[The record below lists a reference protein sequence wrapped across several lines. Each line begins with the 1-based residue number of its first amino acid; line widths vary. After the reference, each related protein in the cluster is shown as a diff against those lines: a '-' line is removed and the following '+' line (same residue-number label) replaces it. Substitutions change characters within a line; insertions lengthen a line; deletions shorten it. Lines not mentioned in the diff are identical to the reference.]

1 MAGFLDVLLRGLIL
15 VLASLAL
22 GGVVWVQLVL
32 RVRPGAAPG
41 PAAALA
47 LRVVAA
53 AAGLTALAQSA
64 TLLVALVEVRDSG
77 GWPLAA
83 FAQTTFAL
91 TALTRMALGLAVGLL
106 ALRLS
111 RRAASAVVG
120 WGLTVAAFA
129 LVAASAVLS
138 HAVAR
143 VEDRA
148 LLLLLDAAHQVAAAV
163 WIGGLAH
170 LTVYAARRAREARP
184 RAVGADVA
192 GRAGSG
198 ASGLAGIFV
207 AGPASPGR
215 DVGGLAEEVSGS
227 DTSGH
232 PGHVGDHLVVRRFS
246 NVAFGSVVVLVGAG
260 IVLTWQYVGEWAGLV
275 GTAYG
280 VMVLSKAILLVV
292 ILALAALNLRAV
304 RGAGASGGV
313 RLLRFVEVELG
324 LGITV
329 LFAAASLTSLP
340 PAVDVTTD
348 RAAVAEVAERFRPA
362 PPRLTSPP
370 VDELIAKAE
379 PLMAPVTRREPIE
392 RAWSEYNHHWAGF
405 FVLTMGLLAALERL
419 GVRAA
424 RHWPLVLLGLAG
436 FLFLRN
442 DPRAWPLGPAGFWE
456 SFLLPDVLQHRA
468 FVVLIVAFAVFEWMV
483 RTGRLDRRPWGY
495 VFPLL
500 CAVGGGL
507 LLTHSHAMFN
517 LKDEFLAEVT
527 HAPLGI
533 LGTFA
538 GWGRWL
544 ELRLPGA
551 GRGPGWLWT
560 LCLIAVGLILVVYR
574 EA

>member
-1 MAGFLDVLLRGLIL
+1 VRVALAVVVAGVAVR
-15 VLASLAL
+15 LA
-22 GGVVWVQLVL
+22 
-32 RVRPGAAPG
+32 RRPAGAGAWSTLGAA
-41 PAAALA
+41 A
-47 LRVVAA
+47 
-53 AAGLTALAQSA
+53 
-64 TLLVALVEVRDSG
+64 VALVG
-77 GWPLAA
+77 
-83 FAQTTFAL
+83 
-91 TALTRMALGLAVGLL
+91 
-106 ALRLS
+106 
-111 RRAASAVVG
+111 
-120 WGLTVAAFA
+120 
-129 LVAASAVLS
+129 ASAVLS

-148 LLLLLDAAHQVAAAV
+148 LLLLLDALHQLAAAV

-170 LTVYAARRAREARP
+170 LTAYAALRARAARP
-184 RAVGADVA
+184 PRSVGAAAA
-192 GRAGSG
+192 GADG
-198 ASGLAGIFV
+198 ASELVESVPVDGGALADGAHATLAGAAV
-207 AGPASPGR
+207 PEDDA
-215 DVGGLAEEVSGS
+215 V
-227 DTSGH
+227 
-232 PGHVGDHLVVRRFS
+232 VVRRFS
-246 NVAFGSVVVLVGAG
+246 SLAFGSVAVLVVAG
-260 IVLTWQYVGEWAGLV
+260 VLLTWQYVGEWAGLV

-280 VMVLSKAILLVV
+280 VMVLSKV
-292 ILALAALNLRAV
+292 ILFAVVLGLAALNFRAV
-304 RGAGASGGV
+304 RAASAAGNT

-324 LGITV
+324 LGVTV

-348 RAAVAEVAERFRPA
+348 RATVAEVAERFRPT

-370 VDELIAKAE
+370 VAELISQAE
-379 PLMAPVTRREPIE
+379 PLMAPVTRREPVE

-424 RHWPLVLLGLAG
+424 RHWPLVFLGLAG

-456 SFLLPDVLQHRA
+456 SLALPDVLQHRA
-468 FVVLIVAFAVFEWMV
+468 FVVLIVAFAVFEWTV
-483 RTGRLDRRPWGY
+483 RTGRLPARPWGH

-517 LKDEFLAEVT
+517 LKEEFLTEVT

-533 LGTFA
+533 LGAFA
-538 GWGRWL
+538 GWARWL

-560 LCLIAVGLILVVYR
+560 ACLIAVGLLLVVYR